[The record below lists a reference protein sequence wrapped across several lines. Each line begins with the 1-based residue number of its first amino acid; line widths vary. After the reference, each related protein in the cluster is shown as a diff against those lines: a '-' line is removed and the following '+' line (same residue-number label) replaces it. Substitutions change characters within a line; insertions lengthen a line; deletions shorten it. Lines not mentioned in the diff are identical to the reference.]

1 MASYTSNLN
10 LKKPAL
16 TDDALV
22 TDLNDNSDKLD
33 AAISAGSGAIAIV
46 SVGNTHAAIS
56 SGQYVY
62 VRQHGS
68 LSEGLYKATTNIAAN
83 GTLSGSNLTAVSG
96 GGLNSVYSA
105 LSDQIAK
112 FDAVISDK
120 NTLYSIMNDTAQN
133 SFQAALE
140 TAYQNANNRS
150 YFIGFSNASREGFWI
165 GSKHDGNRGFAI
177 IGSGYTGCMYIAYR
191 DNTANDGTWYA
202 RKFTV

>member
-105 LSDQIAK
+105 LSDQIANNVI
-112 FDAVISDK
+112 DTLHISD
-120 NTLYSIMNDTAQN
+120 SINVPANGIASAQ
-133 SFQAALE
+133 
-140 TAYQNANNRS
+140 
-150 YFIGFSNASREGFWI
+150 FSISG
-165 GSKHDGNRGFAI
+165 K
-177 IGSGYTGCMYIAYR
+177 SGYTLVGCLLRCSNNMITTGFARTSGGQYYY
-191 DNTANDGTWYA
+191 TLANGYTSALTTSLDAVLFY
-202 RKFTV
+202 KKNS

>member
-112 FDAVISDK
+112 KTGGTSPITYV
-120 NTLYSIMNDTAQN
+120 
-133 SFQAALE
+133 
-140 TAYQNANNRS
+140 R
-150 YFIGFSNASREGFWI
+150 
-165 GSKHDGNRGFAI
+165 
-177 IGSGYTGCMYIAYR
+177 SGYVVFVSIKGADSNSVINLPAPADYVKAVVYSGITPVGYIENYQGAWSNHITGNAVYASFSYIA
-191 DNTANDGTWYA
+191 NSLT
-202 RKFTV
+202 

>member
-83 GTLSGSNLTAVSG
+83 GTLSGSNLTAVPG

-105 LSDQIAK
+105 LSDQIAAK
-112 FDAVISDK
+112 ATIKSWSFKVDIVQGYQRVLYPSENQPSDFSATKVICIQATVG
-120 NTLYSIMNDTAQN
+120 NATTQRITTPYNNGFHLYST
-133 SFQAALE
+133 QANTNEEFKA
-140 TAYQNANNRS
+140 
-150 YFIGFSNASREGFWI
+150 F
-165 GSKHDGNRGFAI
+165 
-177 IGSGYTGCMYIAYR
+177 YIA
-191 DNTANDGTWYA
+191 
-202 RKFTV
+202 